1 MKINSK
7 TVAIATV
14 LSSCYITQLEK
25 SIKDKK
31 TIEKGIKNY
40 ILYYG
45 VTEQLTSFFETFKE
59 KYPDT
64 KLNPY
69 SQTQGSI
76 NSWRPSMIVK
86 SILD

>member
-1 MKINSK
+1 M
-7 TVAIATV
+7 
-14 LSSCYITQLEK
+14 LSERDI
-25 SIKDKK
+25 DGKK
-31 TIEKGIKNY
+31 AEERFKLIVKENLKNY

-45 VTEQLTSFFETFKE
+45 VTEQLRSFFKTFKE

-64 KLNPY
+64 KLNPN
-69 SQTQGSI
+69 SQIQGSI